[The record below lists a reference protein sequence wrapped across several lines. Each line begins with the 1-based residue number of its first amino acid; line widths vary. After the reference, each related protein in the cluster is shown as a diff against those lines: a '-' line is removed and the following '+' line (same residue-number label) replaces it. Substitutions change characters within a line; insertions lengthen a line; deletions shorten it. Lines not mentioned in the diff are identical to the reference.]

1 LIDGSNVNVG
11 VAQGSTL
18 LDSGLLVVG
27 GTAGGSGAVTIG
39 GASALLVD
47 GSANVGGAAGSGS
60 VAIGQSATDTGLLA
74 MTGTL
79 TIGPSGMV
87 TLGGAGATVRAAAV
101 TIDANGGMLA
111 GAGVVSGDGGG
122 SGTVTLTSITNDG
135 TITAD
140 GALLLYG
147 SVTGAGTLAVAN
159 NAKLTLQAAVGPG
172 QTLSFA
178 GPNGVAEFNDVGAF
192 NNNDTITGF
201 SGNDVLDLASTTATG
216 ATWDNDTLT
225 ITTTDAPITLT
236 VEGNYAADAF
246 FVHPDGA
253 GGTDVDLVPCYLAGT
268 LILTDQ
274 GERPVETLAIG
285 DTIITADAAARP
297 IRWIGRRSY
306 GGRFAKGKH
315 LQPICIKAS
324 ALEDGVPQRD
334 LWISPH
340 HAMFLEGVLIE
351 AQDLVNCASIVQAD
365 GIERIDYFHIELD
378 THDILIA
385 EGAPSESFIDDDSRA
400 IFQNAHEYKARYP
413 NSPVAPAVYCAP
425 RAAFGPELERA
436 RRHITA
442 RAGIPYAPPASA
454 PRPRALVIDS
464 FVPQVGHSGGANAI
478 LDHMR
483 ALQAAGFEV
492 NFIATQDLRVS
503 GAALSAMGVAQL
515 HEQGATARSVL
526 RRHAGQF
533 DLVYLHRVD
542 NAARYGR
549 LVRQYFNA
557 QIIYSVADL
566 HHVRLQAQ
574 CKLERDPARAQEL
587 RDACAVIAL
596 REIAAAIGADDV
608 ITHSIAEAEQ
618 LRQIPRLA
626 QAQKVHVIPWS
637 IPVRPVSTPFAPRA
651 GIAFVGGFKH
661 APNVD
666 AARWFVD
673 EVLPTVRQIAP
684 EIECQLVGS
693 DLTDELRRD
702 LTRAGVTILGQI
714 KNLDE
719 IFESVRLTVAPLRF
733 GAGLKDK
740 VLRSLAAGLPCVG
753 TTEAFRGMVDLPC
766 AVTHM
771 CIADTPSELAAAI
784 VQMHRDEVANTR
796 CAAAGLEYVR
806 ANYNKSRIDALTR
819 ALVRPALE
827 RHRNGSDAARSTSTV
842 LSFADAVSKQ
852 IDGVNH
858 FDAMRSRRLVF
869 GRAQ

>member
-47 GSANVGGAAGSGS
+47 GSANVGGAAVSGS

-225 ITTTDAPITLT
+225 ITTTDAPIT

-315 LQPICIKAS
+315 LQPICIKAG

-454 PRPRALVIDS
+454 PRPRALVIDVS
-464 FVPQVGHSGGANAI
+464 F
-478 LDHMR
+478 R
-483 ALQAAGFEV
+483 K
-492 NFIATQDLRVS
+492 
-503 GAALSAMGVAQL
+503 SA
-515 HEQGATARSVL
+515 
-526 RRHAGQF
+526 
-533 DLVYLHRVD
+533 
-542 NAARYGR
+542 
-549 LVRQYFNA
+549 
-557 QIIYSVADL
+557 
-566 HHVRLQAQ
+566 
-574 CKLERDPARAQEL
+574 
-587 RDACAVIAL
+587 
-596 REIAAAIGADDV
+596 IAAAPMRFLI
-608 ITHSIAEAEQ
+608 IC
-618 LRQIPRLA
+618 
-626 QAQKVHVIPWS
+626 
-637 IPVRPVSTPFAPRA
+637 VRCMPRA
-651 GIAFVGGFKH
+651 
-661 APNVD
+661 
-666 AARWFVD
+666 
-673 EVLPTVRQIAP
+673 
-684 EIECQLVGS
+684 
-693 DLTDELRRD
+693 LR
-702 LTRAGVTILGQI
+702 
-714 KNLDE
+714 
-719 IFESVRLTVAPLRF
+719 
-733 GAGLKDK
+733 
-740 VLRSLAAGLPCVG
+740 
-753 TTEAFRGMVDLPC
+753 
-766 AVTHM
+766 
-771 CIADTPSELAAAI
+771 
-784 VQMHRDEVANTR
+784 
-796 CAAAGLEYVR
+796 
-806 ANYNKSRIDALTR
+806 
-819 ALVRPALE
+819 
-827 RHRNGSDAARSTSTV
+827 
-842 LSFADAVSKQ
+842 
-852 IDGVNH
+852 
-858 FDAMRSRRLVF
+858 
-869 GRAQ
+869 